1 MCISMTNLV
10 LSLSVTGEG
19 ESTIYSIIKDKYL
32 HAVTSLLFT
41 KESIYQGK
49 IKRCTVFFFTSPLIL
64 HNKLLFCCYLMQQ
77 KKKYKKPPT
86 PAEVNIIN
94 WSGSLH
100 EEQDT

>member
-41 KESIYQGK
+41 KEFIYQGK
-49 IKRCTVFFFTSPLIL
+49 IKRYTFFTSPLIL
-64 HNKLLFCCYLMQQ
+64 HNKRLFCCYLMQQ

>member
-41 KESIYQGK
+41 KERSK
-49 IKRCTVFFFTSPLIL
+49 DTLFFFTSPLIL

>member
-49 IKRCTVFFFTSPLIL
+49 IKRYTVFFHLSLNFTQQTSIL
-64 HNKLLFCCYLMQQ
+64 LLPYATE

>member
-1 MCISMTNLV
+1 
-10 LSLSVTGEG
+10 
-19 ESTIYSIIKDKYL
+19 
-32 HAVTSLLFT
+32 
-41 KESIYQGK
+41 
-49 IKRCTVFFFTSPLIL
+49 
-64 HNKLLFCCYLMQQ
+64 MQQ